1 MRFAKSDG
9 SFMVKALRNV
19 VLVLLLIVF
28 VSIVYNFRNRE
39 SNTVSALMATSVS
52 SKEYKGVFI
61 RDEEIILYSGNG
73 VLSYNVSDGGKVG
86 NGSVIAEAYP
96 SDEQLSIKH
105 QKAVLSKEL
114 NILEKIQN
122 PGTLE
127 SAQPASI
134 SENIN
139 ESYRSFIYY
148 RDMGD
153 YESLDTVKDD
163 LLVQLSTYQIMT
175 DEAQGFDQKISDIK
189 SEIAKLDAKTLSSSE
204 TIKAQRSAY
213 FASYID
219 GYEDKI
225 NSYLIKSSP

>member
-1 MRFAKSDG
+1 
-9 SFMVKALRNV
+9 MVKALRNF

-39 SNTVSALMATSVS
+39 SNTVSALMASALS

-86 NGSVIAEAYP
+86 SGTVIAEAYP
-96 SDEQLSIKH
+96 SDEQLSIKR
-105 QKAVLSKEL
+105 QKAMLQKEL

-134 SENIN
+134 SE
-139 ESYRSFIYY
+139 
-148 RDMGD
+148 
-153 YESLDTVKDD
+153 
-163 LLVQLSTYQIMT
+163 
-175 DEAQGFDQKISDIK
+175 KID
-189 SEIAKLDAKTLSSSE
+189 
-204 TIKAQRSAY
+204 
-213 FASYID
+213 
-219 GYEDKI
+219 
-225 NSYLIKSSP
+225 